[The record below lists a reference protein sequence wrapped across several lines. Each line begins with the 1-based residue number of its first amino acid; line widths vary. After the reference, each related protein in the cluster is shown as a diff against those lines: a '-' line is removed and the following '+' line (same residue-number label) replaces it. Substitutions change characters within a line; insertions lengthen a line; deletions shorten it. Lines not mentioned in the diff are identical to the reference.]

1 MNNIIIIKK
10 IKMCRIGHS
19 SALCGRIGAPRID
32 ALPYKTGNQS
42 NAGKQTPIP
51 GAKPN
56 PYVSSPCY
64 GHPEAH
70 RAFGRDIMIYKIVLY
85 Y

>member
-19 SALCGRIGAPRID
+19 SALCGRELARRELARFLTRLVTIA
-32 ALPYKTGNQS
+32 
-42 NAGKQTPIP
+42 TPVNIP
-51 GAKPN
+51 AKPH
-56 PYVSSPCY
+56 PYESSPRY
-64 GHPEAH
+64 GHPEVH
-70 RAFGRDIMIYKIVLY
+70 RAFGRDISYKIILY

>member
-19 SALCGRIGAPRID
+19 SALAPRID
-32 ALPYKTGNQS
+32 VLPYETGNYS
-42 NAGKQTPIP
+42 NAGKQTPRSPIP
-51 GAKPN
+51 S
-56 PYVSSPCY
+56 VSSPRY

-70 RAFGRDIMIYKIVLY
+70 RAFGRDIMIYRIMLY
-85 Y
+85 YYI